1 MAIRND
7 VFILEVR
14 SQVVFPS
21 IRMGITIPEKV
32 FIEMCDFCEKY
43 DADHIGVVTVKG
55 SAEGVDELYT
65 VGTWCKVASHKST
78 TSKAGGQEETSV
90 RLTVEG
96 QQRFQVQSFTQ
107 TAPFRVATIQ
117 LLEESRAAEGSP
129 EVKALATSVQDA
141 VSELVKVTPQEGGGP
156 GTLFKSFFGNGSGAR
171 RRWPASA
178 STLAD
183 MVAAGFSESSVSE
196 CQEALEA
203 LDVSARLQL
212 VLRLIQ
218 KFVQVQKLSE
228 EISSKMTKRT
238 EDELRE
244 TVLLRQLGE
253 LKREMRRLKGGK
265 DKSAPSD
272 GAPGEEED
280 DDLEDEDD
288 EDEATVL
295 RASLDKANMSEA
307 AQKIAKRELK
317 RLQNLQPAHPEY
329 TGCRTYL
336 ETLAGLPWAQSS
348 KDDLD
353 LEVAHS
359 ILEKDHYG
367 LDKVKR
373 RILEFL
379 AVQKLR
385 DDMKGPILCLHGP
398 PGVGKTSLGRSV
410 AKALGRKFHRIALG
424 GVRDEAE
431 LRGHRRTYIGSM
443 PGSIMQAMS
452 SLKVNNPVI
461 LLDEIDKLTRNS
473 HFNPSGAML
482 ELLDP
487 EQNHAFKDH
496 YLNTPF
502 DLSKVLFLC
511 TCNDLQAID
520 RPLLDRMEIIHL
532 SGYTVEE
539 KVHITTTH
547 LLPKQRALHAL
558 QRREEASDAA
568 QESLVDDLAA
578 PVDNAEAAEA
588 RPAARSLP
596 EEPLLIVKDAAIQDL
611 VSKWTMESGV
621 RSLERR
627 LAQLCRW
634 AALQLEGGAGQL
646 QSQERMESEILAE
659 EALRECGPD
668 SNGRLT
674 LDAHHLPHILGAEM
688 FEPDLAEQLAV
699 GVSMGLAVTT
709 TGGHLL
715 FVEATRSR
723 GSGRLTI
730 TGQLGDVMRESV
742 STAMS
747 LLRSK
752 IYSAALAGTREEA
765 SGSQFVEELF
775 RRAELS
781 KDPAKDPFAG
791 DDVHVH
797 FPAGAIPK
805 DGPSAGVA
813 TTLALASLL
822 LNRPVR
828 SDTAVTGEITL
839 RGHVLPV
846 GGIRDKVLAA
856 RRAGARHVLLP
867 YGNQRHAK
875 DDVPASA
882 LGGVE
887 LHYVKHVDDA
897 LAWAFADDV
906 EALPAEPAGAPGG
919 ALAPTGA
926 HGGAPAPVAPQY
938 GFAPL
943 RSRL

>member
-1 MAIRND
+1 MAIRSD
-7 VFILEVR
+7 VFILGVR
-14 SQVVFPS
+14 AQVVFPS
-21 IRMGITIPEKV
+21 IRMAITISESV
-32 FIEMCDFCEKY
+32 FNEMCDFCEKH
-43 DADHIGVVTVKG
+43 DADHLGVVTFRS
-55 SAEGVDELYT
+55 SAEGAGELYT
-65 VGTWCKVASHKST
+65 VGTLCKVASHTKV
-78 TSKAGGQEETSV
+78 TSKAGDQEVASV
-90 RLTVEG
+90 GLTVEG
-96 QQRFQVQSFTQ
+96 RQRFKVHRLTQ
-107 TAPFRVATIQ
+107 TAPFRVATIE
-117 LLEESRAAEGSP
+117 LLEEPRAAEDSP
-129 EVKALATSVQDA
+129 EVQALVAGVQDA
-141 VSELVKVTPQEGGGP
+141 VSELIRATPQEGGGP
-156 GTLFKSFFGNGSGAR
+156 GTLFKSFFGGAR

-178 STLAD
+178 SALAD
-183 MVAAGFSESSVSE
+183 MVAAGFSELSVPE

-203 LDVSARLQL
+203 LDVSTRLQL
-212 VLRLIQ
+212 VQRLLQ

-228 EISSKMTKRT
+228 ELSSKMTKRT

-253 LKREMRRLKGGK
+253 LKREMRRLKGGR
-265 DKSAPSD
+265 DKGASGDS
-272 GAPGEEED
+272 APGEEDEEGEA
-280 DDLEDEDD
+280 EDED
-288 EDEATVL
+288 EDEVTVL
-295 RASLDKANMSEA
+295 RASLEKANMSEA
-307 AQKIAKRELK
+307 AQKIAKRELR
-317 RLQNLQPAHPEY
+317 RLQNLQPSHPEY

-353 LEVAHS
+353 LQIAHG

-443 PGSIMQAMS
+443 PGSIMQALS
-452 SLKVNNPVI
+452 TLKVNNPVI

-520 RPLLDRMEIIHL
+520 RPLLDRMEVINL

-558 QRREEASDAA
+558 ERREEASDAA
-568 QESLVDDLAA
+568 QESLVDDLAG
-578 PVDNAEAAEA
+578 PVDNAEA
-588 RPAARSLP
+588 RSAAGAPP
-596 EEPLLIVKDAAIQDL
+596 EEPLLIVTPAAIRDL
-611 VSKWTMESGV
+611 ISKWTMESGV

-634 AALQLEGGAGQL
+634 AALQLEGGASQL
-646 QSQERMESEILAE
+646 QSQERMESERLAE

-668 SNGRLT
+668 ASGRLT
-674 LDAHHLPHILGAEM
+674 VDAHHLPHILGAEM
-688 FEPDLAEQLAV
+688 FEPEVAERLVV

-709 TGGHLL
+709 AGGNLL
-715 FVEATRSR
+715 FVEATRSN

-765 SGSQFVEELF
+765 SGSQFVEELL
-775 RRAELS
+775 RKAELS

-797 FPAGAIPK
+797 FPAGG
-805 DGPSAGVA
+805 GP
-813 TTLALASLL
+813 
-822 LNRPVR
+822 P
-828 SDTAVTGEITL
+828 
-839 RGHVLPV
+839 
-846 GGIRDKVLAA
+846 
-856 RRAGARHVLLP
+856 
-867 YGNQRHAK
+867 
-875 DDVPASA
+875 
-882 LGGVE
+882 
-887 LHYVKHVDDA
+887 DA
-897 LAWAFADDV
+897 
-906 EALPAEPAGAPGG
+906 
-919 ALAPTGA
+919 
-926 HGGAPAPVAPQY
+926 H
-938 GFAPL
+938 
-943 RSRL
+943 